1 MLWIEARA
9 EEMFSTRG
17 FGERERRGME
27 RVVRT
32 ATEVRFVLRMV
43 L

>member
-9 EEMFSTRG
+9 EEMFITRG
-17 FGERERRGME
+17 FGDWERRGME
-27 RVVRT
+27 RVVRR
-32 ATEVRFVLRMV
+32 ATEVTFVLRMV

>member
-9 EEMFSTRG
+9 EDMFTTRG
-17 FGERERRGME
+17 VGERVRRGME
-27 RVVRT
+27 RVVRR
-32 ATEVRFVLRMV
+32 ATEVVFVLRMV

>member
-1 MLWIEARA
+1 MLWTEARA
-9 EEMFSTRG
+9 EEMFITRG

-27 RVVRT
+27 RVVWR
-32 ATEVRFVLRMV
+32 ATEVTFVLRMV